1 MTGREFWELTRSWK
15 KVDSID
21 WDVKGDPF
29 NADCVNVIV
38 SADGKEVTLYVG
50 RPAVSSRV
58 NWFNAVC
65 IYLVVNK
72 VLALAG
78 RKNSFSVVD
87 ADRQYIQVTAAL
99 QTAIEVII
107 DEQKQQKSENLADD
121 CGN

>member
-15 KVDSID
+15 KVDSIG

-38 SADGKEVTLYVG
+38 SADGEKLTIPIG
-50 RPAVSSRV
+50 SPAVSSRV
-58 NWFNAVC
+58 NWFNALC

-72 VLALAG
+72 VLTLAG
-78 RKNSFSVVD
+78 RKDPFHVVD

-99 QTAIEVII
+99 QTAIKVII
-107 DEQKQQKSENLADD
+107 DERKQQKSENLADD
-121 CGN
+121 RGN